1 MADGGRCNVCFGSS
15 LVACGCLPAL
25 FKGLTTCM
33 ATVGGFIR
41 PCVHLACRL
50 GSCSGWTCSIV
61 ESMTWTWP
69 SEHKKWWMEA
79 NSKWV
84 CFERVRRITSICQAP
99 INQQSTF
106 PCQATVWSWRMG
118 QWFAVLAFTVT
129 GVKVAVIPWSLLLVG
144 GAWFFGPLD
153 CCHQDCRGVR
163 HKSLELCK
171 KTRHQVCLGVIPLPK
186 AVDWMLIHF
195 PYLCRYA
202 P

>member
-25 FKGLTTCM
+25 LKGLTTCM

-69 SEHKKWWMEA
+69 SERKKWWMEA

-118 QWFAVLAFTVT
+118 QWFASSSFHCDRRQGCSDSMVF
-129 GVKVAVIPWSLLLVG
+129 AVGWQSLIFWAIGLLSSG
-144 GAWFFGPLD
+144 LSWGQA
-153 CCHQDCRGVR
+153 
-163 HKSLELCK
+163 
-171 KTRHQVCLGVIPLPK
+171 
-186 AVDWMLIHF
+186 
-195 PYLCRYA
+195 
-202 P
+202 